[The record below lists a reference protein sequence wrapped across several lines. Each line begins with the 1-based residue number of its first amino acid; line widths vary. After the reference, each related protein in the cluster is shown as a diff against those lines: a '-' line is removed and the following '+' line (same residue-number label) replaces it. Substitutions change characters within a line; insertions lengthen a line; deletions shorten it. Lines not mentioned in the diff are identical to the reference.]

1 MCHLSSMESG
11 GKKAETGWDAR
22 WMMVEEWLMEHDAV
36 LVAGG
41 GVIGRRNAFGRRWRG
56 ESGYEKMC

>member
-1 MCHLSSMESG
+1 
-11 GKKAETGWDAR
+11 
-22 WMMVEEWLMEHDAV
+22 MVEEWLMEHDAV